1 MPLEKPENNRLLLKI
16 SGTKRS
22 IFSTEQESKGFCY
35 VHYEKTS
42 FARFKFKVES
52 YFDYNSL
59 VSRNEWSR
67 KLVFVWL
74 VKDLYKKY
82 IKNRQN
88 LVLELLAFYKSYWKS
103 QKIFKETGDSKYLAF
118 NMILFMEEAKSKKR
132 AYVDKVLKDNAF
144 KFANE

>member
-1 MPLEKPENNRLLLKI
+1 MMPLEKPENNRLLLKI

-59 VSRNEWSR
+59 VSRNE
-67 KLVFVWL
+67 
-74 VKDLYKKY
+74 
-82 IKNRQN
+82 
-88 LVLELLAFYKSYWKS
+88 
-103 QKIFKETGDSKYLAF
+103 
-118 NMILFMEEAKSKKR
+118 
-132 AYVDKVLKDNAF
+132 
-144 KFANE
+144 